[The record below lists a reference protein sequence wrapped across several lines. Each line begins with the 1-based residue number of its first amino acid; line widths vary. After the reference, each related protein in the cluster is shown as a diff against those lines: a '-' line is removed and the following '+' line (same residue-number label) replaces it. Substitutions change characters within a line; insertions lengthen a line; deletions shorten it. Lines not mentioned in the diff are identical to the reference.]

1 MHQNYLSVDGIF
13 EKEELSNFIKK
24 FDPLIPKKQLGV
36 LGEKNPIS
44 GRIAEGIWLKET
56 HELTIRLQHIICGVT
71 GLPIENQEE
80 PHLIKYDVGGEYK
93 THYDYFIPK
102 TSYYEEEMMRGGQRI
117 FSTILYLNDDFIGG
131 ETHFPKYNLTVKP
144 KSGSV
149 FTWRNINKDGSMNK
163 DSFHAGLPVSQ
174 GNKYII
180 VIWTRERSFGGKTK
194 IITNKATK
202 GIKL

>member
-24 FDPLIPKKQLGV
+24 FDALIPKKQLGV
-36 LGEKNPIS
+36 LGEKNPVV
-44 GRIAEGIWLKET
+44 GRIAEGIWIKEPDEIT
-56 HELTIRLQHIICGVT
+56 TRFQHIIAGVT

-102 TSYYEEEMMRGGQRI
+102 SSYYEEEMMRGGQRI
-117 FSTILYLNDDFIGG
+117 FSTILYLNDDFTGG

-149 FTWRNINKDGSMNK
+149 FTWRNINKDGTMNK
-163 DSFHAGLPVSQ
+163 DSFHAGLPVTQ

-180 VIWTRERSFGGKTK
+180 VVWTRERSFVGKIKT
-194 IITNKATK
+194 ITSKATK